1 MWNAC
6 RIYGRTAQA
15 VKPNANANVIL
26 LVASHLLLYV
36 ILSTFYDA
44 YLKICTPQR
53 WLLVFLFLDLRYDL
67 DNDSIF
73 SLNNK
78 DKQRIHFLPSNSGQ
92 RIKVYY

>member
-36 ILSTFYDA
+36 ILSSFYDA
-44 YLKICTPQR
+44 YLKMCTPQR
-53 WLLVFLFLDLRYDL
+53 
-67 DNDSIF
+67 
-73 SLNNK
+73 
-78 DKQRIHFLPSNSGQ
+78 
-92 RIKVYY
+92 